1 MKLSMIK
8 LKLQKRS
15 PEILAVAGVVGIV
28 TTVVVA
34 CKATTKLSKITDEA
48 KENLE
53 AIQKAANKD
62 DLDVEYTAE
71 DAKDDT
77 RIVYVQTAVKIVK
90 LYLPAAAIG
99 TASIAAMLASNNI
112 LRKRYVGIA
121 AAYSAVSQDFK
132 GYRKR
137 VVERFGERVDHEL
150 KHNIKAVEIEEME
163 TDEKGKEK
171 KVKKTIDV
179 IDSPDGYSEYA
190 RWFDESCGPWEK
202 NAEFNL
208 NFLIAQQKWANQR
221 LTARGYLFLNEV
233 YEALDIPTTR
243 AGQIVG
249 WIYDPDDESGRF
261 NNFVDFGIYEANRNA
276 REFVNGYERCFLI
289 DPNVDGNILD
299 LMD

>member
-15 PEILAVAGVVGIV
+15 PEILAVAGVVGVV

-150 KHNIKAVEIEEME
+150 KHNIKAVEIEETE

-171 KVKKTIDV
+171 KVKKSIDV
-179 IDSPDGYSEYA
+179 VENPEHNPYS
-190 RWFDESCGPWEK
+190 RWFDETNPNWER
-202 NAEFNL
+202 NAEYNL
-208 NFLIAQQKWANQR
+208 QFLLKHQAFANQQ
-221 LTARGYLFLNEV
+221 LKSQGYLFLNDV
-233 YEALDIPTTR
+233 YKSLDIPTTR
-243 AGQIVG
+243 DGQLVG
-249 WIYDPDDESGRF
+249 WIYDPDDTTDKF
-261 NNFVDFGIYEANRNA
+261 NNYVDFGIYEVNRAA

-289 DPNVDGNILD
+289 DPNVDGNILEYLD
-299 LMD
+299 